1 MKFRSDCII
10 MYVLQEE
17 YDLMDTLYLAAVCA
31 VVPGLGR
38 SRIPDL
44 INALGSA
51 RAVFEASAATLTA
64 TGLCTPRAVQNFI
77 SNRDARLPQRLD
89 YFCHHNGVQIL
100 AYTDTAYP
108 QSLQNLS
115 DKPLVLYVKG
125 ELPQANYALSIVG
138 SRRCTEYGVRAAAC
152 FAQAMTREG
161 IPIISGGAK
170 GIDTAA
176 HEACLQ
182 AGGVTV
188 AVLGCGLDIAYPSE
202 NAKLF
207 ARIAEHGA
215 LVTEYPPGVPPAA
228 ANFPA
233 RNRIIVGLSQ
243 AVLVAEAGKRSGAVI
258 TANIAADEGREVYC
272 VPGNIFD
279 GSSIGCHELIRTGA
293 KLVDMP
299 QDILDDKRSW
309 QQAMNRRITQPSIF
323 DCAPQESKPA
333 PAPVTTELGAKLL
346 ALLQAGALSLEKLT
360 EQSGAAFAT
369 VSMELLDLQA
379 AGLVATDQ
387 AQRYY
392 RK

>member
-1 MKFRSDCII
+1 
-10 MYVLQEE
+10 
-17 YDLMDTLYLAAVCA
+17 MDTLYLAAVCA

-89 YFCHHNGVQIL
+89 YFCRHNGVRIL
-100 AYTDTAYP
+100 AYTDTDYP

-125 ELPQANYALSIVG
+125 ELPQANYALAIVG

-188 AVLGCGLDIAYPSE
+188 AVLGCGLDIVYPSE

-233 RNRIIVGLSQ
+233 RNRIVVGLSQ

-323 DCAPQESKPA
+323 DCAPQEPKPV

-360 EQSGAAFAT
+360 EQSGAAFAA

>member
-1 MKFRSDCII
+1 
-10 MYVLQEE
+10 
-17 YDLMDTLYLAAVCA
+17 MDTLYLAAVRA

-38 SRIPDL
+38 SRIPAL

-89 YFCHHNGVQIL
+89 YFCRHNGVRIL
-100 AYTDTAYP
+100 AYTDADYP

-125 ELPQANYALSIVG
+125 ELPQANYALAIVG
-138 SRRCTEYGVRAAAC
+138 SRRCSEYGVRAAGY
-152 FAQAMTREG
+152 FAKAMTREG

-188 AVLGCGLDIAYPSE
+188 AVLGCGLDIVYPPE

-207 ARIAEHGA
+207 ARIAEQGA

-309 QQAMNRRITQPSIF
+309 QQAMNRRITQPNIF
-323 DCAPQESKPA
+323 DCAPQEPKPA

-360 EQSGAAFAT
+360 EQSGAAFAA

>member
-1 MKFRSDCII
+1 
-10 MYVLQEE
+10 
-17 YDLMDTLYLAAVCA
+17 MDTLYLAAVCA

-89 YFCHHNGVQIL
+89 CFCRHNGVQIL
-100 AYTDTAYP
+100 AYTDIDYP

-125 ELPQANYALSIVG
+125 ELPQANYALAIVG
-138 SRRCTEYGVRAAAC
+138 SRRCTEYGVRAADY
-152 FAQAMTREG
+152 FAKAMTREG

-188 AVLGCGLDIAYPSE
+188 AVLGCGLDIVYPTE
-202 NAKLF
+202 NARLF
-207 ARIAEHGA
+207 ARIAEQGA

-243 AVLVAEAGKRSGAVI
+243 AVLVAEASKRSGAVI

-309 QQAMNRRITQPSIF
+309 QQAMHRRITQPSIF

-360 EQSGAAFAT
+360 EQSGAAFAA

>member
-1 MKFRSDCII
+1 
-10 MYVLQEE
+10 
-17 YDLMDTLYLAAVCA
+17 MDTLYLAAVCA

-51 RAVFEASAATLTA
+51 RAVFEAGAATLTA

-89 YFCHHNGVQIL
+89 YFCRHNGVQIL
-100 AYTDTAYP
+100 AYTDAAYP

-125 ELPQANYALSIVG
+125 ELPQANYALAIVG

-188 AVLGCGLDIAYPSE
+188 AVLGCGLDIVYPPE

-207 ARIAEHGA
+207 ARIAEQGA

-323 DCAPQESKPA
+323 DCAPQEQKPA

-360 EQSGAAFAT
+360 EQSGVAFAA

>member
-1 MKFRSDCII
+1 
-10 MYVLQEE
+10 
-17 YDLMDTLYLAAVCA
+17 MDTLYLAAVCA

-89 YFCHHNGVQIL
+89 YFCRHNGVQIL
-100 AYTDTAYP
+100 AYTGTDYP

-125 ELPQANYALSIVG
+125 ELPQANYALAIVG

-182 AGGVTV
+182 AGGTTV
-188 AVLGCGLDIAYPSE
+188 AVLGCGLDIVYPTE
-202 NAKLF
+202 NARLF
-207 ARIAEHGA
+207 ARIAERGA

-243 AVLVAEAGKRSGAVI
+243 AVLVAEASKRSGAVI

-299 QDILDDKRSW
+299 QDILEDKRSW

-360 EQSGAAFAT
+360 EQSGAAFAA

>member
-1 MKFRSDCII
+1 
-10 MYVLQEE
+10 
-17 YDLMDTLYLAAVCA
+17 MDTLYLAAVCA

-89 YFCHHNGVQIL
+89 YFCRHNGVQIL
-100 AYTDTAYP
+100 AYNDASYP

-125 ELPQANYALSIVG
+125 ELPQANYALAIVG
-138 SRRCTEYGVRAAAC
+138 SRRCTEYGVRAAAY

-188 AVLGCGLDIAYPSE
+188 AVLGCGLDIAYPPE
-202 NAKLF
+202 NARLF

-323 DCAPQESKPA
+323 DCAPQEPKPV

-360 EQSGAAFAT
+360 EQSGAAFAA

-379 AGLVATDQ
+379 AGLVAADQ

>member
-1 MKFRSDCII
+1 
-10 MYVLQEE
+10 
-17 YDLMDTLYLAAVCA
+17 MDTLYLAAVCA
-31 VVPGLGR
+31 VVPDLGR

-89 YFCHHNGVQIL
+89 YFCRHNGVQIL
-100 AYTDTAYP
+100 AYTGTDYP

-125 ELPQANYALSIVG
+125 ELPQANYALAIVG
-138 SRRCTEYGVRAAAC
+138 SRRCSEYGVRAAAC

-182 AGGVTV
+182 AGGTTV
-188 AVLGCGLDIAYPSE
+188 AVLGCGLDIVYPSE

-207 ARIAEHGA
+207 ARIAEQGA

-323 DCAPQESKPA
+323 DCAPQEQKPA

-360 EQSGAAFAT
+360 EQSGAAFAA

>member
-1 MKFRSDCII
+1 
-10 MYVLQEE
+10 
-17 YDLMDTLYLAAVCA
+17 MDTLYLASVCA

-89 YFCHHNGVQIL
+89 YFCRHNDVQIL
-100 AYTDTAYP
+100 AYTGTDYP

-125 ELPQANYALSIVG
+125 ELPQANYALAIVG

-152 FAQAMTREG
+152 FAQAMTREV

-182 AGGVTV
+182 AGGTTV
-188 AVLGCGLDIAYPSE
+188 AVLGCGLDIVYPSE

-207 ARIAEHGA
+207 ARIAEQGA

-309 QQAMNRRITQPSIF
+309 QQAMNRRITQPNIF
-323 DCAPQESKPA
+323 DCAPQEPKPA

-360 EQSGAAFAT
+360 EQSGAAFAA

>member
-1 MKFRSDCII
+1 
-10 MYVLQEE
+10 
-17 YDLMDTLYLAAVCA
+17 MDTLYLAAVCA

-77 SNRDARLPQRLD
+77 SNHDTRLPQMLD
-89 YFCHHNGVQIL
+89 YFCRHNGVQIL
-100 AYTDTAYP
+100 AYNDAAYP

-125 ELPQANYALSIVG
+125 ELPQANYALAIVG
-138 SRRCTEYGVRAAAC
+138 SRRCTEYGVRAADY
-152 FAQAMTREG
+152 FAKAMTREG

-188 AVLGCGLDIAYPSE
+188 AVLGCGLDIAYPPE

-207 ARIAEHGA
+207 ARIAERGA
-215 LVTEYPPGVPPAA
+215 LVSEYPPGVPPIA

-323 DCAPQESKPA
+323 DCAPQEPKPV

-360 EQSGAAFAT
+360 EQSGAAFAA

-379 AGLVATDQ
+379 AGLVAADQ

>member
-1 MKFRSDCII
+1 
-10 MYVLQEE
+10 
-17 YDLMDTLYLAAVCA
+17 MDTLYLAAVCA

-89 YFCHHNGVQIL
+89 YFCRHNGVQIL
-100 AYTDTAYP
+100 AYNDAAYP

-125 ELPQANYALSIVG
+125 ELPQANYALAIVG

-152 FAQAMTREG
+152 FVQAMTREG

-188 AVLGCGLDIAYPSE
+188 AVLGCGLDIAYPPE
-202 NAKLF
+202 NARLF
-207 ARIAEHGA
+207 ARIAERGA
-215 LVTEYPPGVPPAA
+215 LVSEYPPGVPPIA

-323 DCAPQESKPA
+323 DCAPQEPKPV

-360 EQSGAAFAT
+360 EQSGAAFAA

-379 AGLVATDQ
+379 AGLVAADQ

>member
-1 MKFRSDCII
+1 
-10 MYVLQEE
+10 
-17 YDLMDTLYLAAVCA
+17 MDTLYLAAVCA

-89 YFCHHNGVQIL
+89 YFCRHNGVQIL
-100 AYTDTAYP
+100 AYTGTDYP

-125 ELPQANYALSIVG
+125 ELPQANYALAIVG

-182 AGGVTV
+182 TGGVTV
-188 AVLGCGLDIAYPSE
+188 AVLGCGLDIVYPSE

-309 QQAMNRRITQPSIF
+309 QQAMNRRITQSSIF
-323 DCAPQESKPA
+323 DCAPQEPKPA

-360 EQSGAAFAT
+360 EQSGAAFAA

>member
-1 MKFRSDCII
+1 
-10 MYVLQEE
+10 
-17 YDLMDTLYLAAVCA
+17 MDTLYLAAVRA

-38 SRIPDL
+38 SRIPAL

-89 YFCHHNGVQIL
+89 YFCRHNGVRIL
-100 AYTDTAYP
+100 AYTDADYP

-125 ELPQANYALSIVG
+125 ELPQANYALAIVG
-138 SRRCTEYGVRAAAC
+138 SRRCTEYGVRAAGY
-152 FAQAMTREG
+152 FAKAMTREG

-188 AVLGCGLDIAYPSE
+188 AVLGCGLDIVYPPE
-202 NAKLF
+202 NARLF
-207 ARIAEHGA
+207 ARIAEQGA

-299 QDILDDKRSW
+299 QDILEDKRSW

-360 EQSGAAFAT
+360 EQSGAAFAA

>member
-1 MKFRSDCII
+1 
-10 MYVLQEE
+10 
-17 YDLMDTLYLAAVCA
+17 MDTLYLAAVCA

-89 YFCHHNGVQIL
+89 YFCRHNGVQIL
-100 AYTDTAYP
+100 AYTGTDYP

-115 DKPLVLYVKG
+115 YKPLVLYVKG
-125 ELPQANYALSIVG
+125 ELPQANYALAIVG

-152 FAQAMTREG
+152 FAQAMTLEG

-182 AGGVTV
+182 AGGTTV
-188 AVLGCGLDIAYPSE
+188 AVLGCGLDIVYPSE

-207 ARIAEHGA
+207 ARIAEQGA

-323 DCAPQESKPA
+323 DCAPQEQKPA

-360 EQSGAAFAT
+360 EQSGAAFAA

>member
-1 MKFRSDCII
+1 
-10 MYVLQEE
+10 
-17 YDLMDTLYLAAVCA
+17 MDTLYLAAVCA

-89 YFCHHNGVQIL
+89 YFCRHNGVQIL
-100 AYTDTAYP
+100 AYTGTDYP

-125 ELPQANYALSIVG
+125 ELPQANYALAIVG
-138 SRRCTEYGVRAAAC
+138 SRRCTEYGVRAAGY
-152 FAQAMTREG
+152 FAKVMTREG

-188 AVLGCGLDIAYPSE
+188 AVLGCGLDIAYPPE

-207 ARIAEHGA
+207 ARIAEQGA
-215 LVTEYPPGVPPAA
+215 LVTEYPPGVPPIA

-323 DCAPQESKPA
+323 DCAPQEPKPA

-360 EQSGAAFAT
+360 EQSGAAFAA

>member
-1 MKFRSDCII
+1 
-10 MYVLQEE
+10 
-17 YDLMDTLYLAAVCA
+17 MDTLYLAAICA

-89 YFCHHNGVQIL
+89 YFCRHNGVQIL
-100 AYTDTAYP
+100 AYTGTDYP

-125 ELPQANYALSIVG
+125 ELPQANYALAIVG

-182 AGGVTV
+182 AGGTTV
-188 AVLGCGLDIAYPSE
+188 AVLGCSLDIVYPSE

-207 ARIAEHGA
+207 ARIAEQGA
-215 LVTEYPPGVPPAA
+215 LVTEYPPGVPPIA

-323 DCAPQESKPA
+323 DCAPQEPKPA

-360 EQSGAAFAT
+360 EQSGVAFAA

>member
-1 MKFRSDCII
+1 
-10 MYVLQEE
+10 
-17 YDLMDTLYLAAVCA
+17 MDTLYLAAVCA

-89 YFCHHNGVQIL
+89 YFCRHNGVQIL
-100 AYTDTAYP
+100 AYTGTDYP

-125 ELPQANYALSIVG
+125 ELPQANYALAIVG

-182 AGGVTV
+182 AGGTTV
-188 AVLGCGLDIAYPSE
+188 AVLGCGLDIVYPSE

-323 DCAPQESKPA
+323 DCASQEPKPA

-360 EQSGAAFAT
+360 EQSGAAFAA

>member
-1 MKFRSDCII
+1 
-10 MYVLQEE
+10 
-17 YDLMDTLYLAAVCA
+17 MDTLYLAAVCA

-89 YFCHHNGVQIL
+89 YFCRHNGVQIL
-100 AYTDTAYP
+100 AYNDAAYP

-125 ELPQANYALSIVG
+125 ELPQANYALAIVG
-138 SRRCTEYGVRAAAC
+138 SRRCTEYGVRAAAY

-188 AVLGCGLDIAYPSE
+188 AVLGCGLDIVYPSE

-323 DCAPQESKPA
+323 DCAPQEPKPV

-360 EQSGAAFAT
+360 EQSGAAFAA

-379 AGLVATDQ
+379 AGLVAADQ

>member
-1 MKFRSDCII
+1 
-10 MYVLQEE
+10 
-17 YDLMDTLYLAAVCA
+17 MDTLYLAAVCA

-89 YFCHHNGVQIL
+89 YFCRHNGVQIL
-100 AYTDTAYP
+100 AYTYIDYP

-125 ELPQANYALSIVG
+125 ELPQANYALAIVG
-138 SRRCTEYGVRAAAC
+138 SRRCSEYGVRAADY
-152 FAQAMTREG
+152 FAKAMTREG

-188 AVLGCGLDIAYPSE
+188 AVLGCGLDIVYPPE

-207 ARIAEHGA
+207 ARIAEQGA

-323 DCAPQESKPA
+323 DCAPQKPKPA

-360 EQSGAAFAT
+360 EQSGAAFAA

>member
-1 MKFRSDCII
+1 
-10 MYVLQEE
+10 
-17 YDLMDTLYLAAVCA
+17 MDTTLYLAAVCA

-64 TGLCTPRAVQNFI
+64 TGLCTPRAVQSFI

-89 YFCHHNGVQIL
+89 YFCRHNGVQIL
-100 AYTDTAYP
+100 AYTDAAYP
-108 QSLQNLS
+108 QSLQQLS

-125 ELPQANYALSIVG
+125 KLPQANYALAIVG
-138 SRRCTEYGVRAAAC
+138 SRRCSEYGVRAAGY
-152 FAQAMTREG
+152 FAKTMTREG

-182 AGGVTV
+182 AGGTTV
-188 AVLGCGLDIAYPSE
+188 AVLGCGLDIVYPPE

-207 ARIAEHGA
+207 ARIAEQGA

-233 RNRIIVGLSQ
+233 
-243 AVLVAEAGKRSGAVI
+243 RSGAVI

-279 GSSIGCHELIRTGA
+279 GGSIGCHELIRTGA

-309 QQAMNRRITQPSIF
+309 QQAMNRCITQPSIF
-323 DCAPQESKPA
+323 DCAPQEPKPA

-360 EQSGAAFAT
+360 EQSGAAFAA

>member
-1 MKFRSDCII
+1 
-10 MYVLQEE
+10 
-17 YDLMDTLYLAAVCA
+17 MDTLYLAAVCA

-89 YFCHHNGVQIL
+89 YFCRHNGVQIL
-100 AYTDTAYP
+100 AYNDAAYP

-125 ELPQANYALSIVG
+125 ELPQANYALAIVG
-138 SRRCTEYGVRAAAC
+138 SRRCSEYGVRAAGY
-152 FAQAMTREG
+152 FAKAMTREG

-188 AVLGCGLDIAYPSE
+188 AVLGCGLDIVYPSE

-323 DCAPQESKPA
+323 DCAPQEPKPV

-360 EQSGAAFAT
+360 EQSGAAFAA

-379 AGLVATDQ
+379 AGLVAADQ

>member
-1 MKFRSDCII
+1 
-10 MYVLQEE
+10 
-17 YDLMDTLYLAAVCA
+17 MDTLYLAAVCA

-64 TGLCTPRAVQNFI
+64 TELCTPRAVQNFI
-77 SNRDARLPQRLD
+77 SNRDTRLPQRLN
-89 YFCHHNGVQIL
+89 YFCRHNGVQIL
-100 AYTDTAYP
+100 AYNDADYP

-125 ELPQANYALSIVG
+125 ELPQANYALAIVG
-138 SRRCTEYGVRAAAC
+138 SRRCSEYGVRAAAC

-188 AVLGCGLDIAYPSE
+188 AVLGCGLDIVYPPE

-323 DCAPQESKPA
+323 DCAPQEPKPV

-360 EQSGAAFAT
+360 EQSGAAFAA

-379 AGLVATDQ
+379 AGLVAADQ

>member
-1 MKFRSDCII
+1 
-10 MYVLQEE
+10 
-17 YDLMDTLYLAAVCA
+17 MDTLYLAAVCA

-51 RAVFEASAATLTA
+51 RAVFEASAATLAA

-89 YFCHHNGVQIL
+89 YFCRHNGVQIL
-100 AYTDTAYP
+100 AYTGTDYP

-115 DKPLVLYVKG
+115 DKPLVLYVMG
-125 ELPQANYALSIVG
+125 ELPQANYALAIVG

-182 AGGVTV
+182 AGGTTV
-188 AVLGCGLDIAYPSE
+188 AVLGCGLDIVYPSE

-207 ARIAEHGA
+207 ARIAEQGA
-215 LVTEYPPGVPPAA
+215 LVTEYPPGVPPIA

-323 DCAPQESKPA
+323 DCAPQEPKPA

-360 EQSGAAFAT
+360 EQSEAAFAA

>member
-1 MKFRSDCII
+1 
-10 MYVLQEE
+10 
-17 YDLMDTLYLAAVCA
+17 MDTLYLAAVRA

-38 SRIPDL
+38 SRIPAL

-89 YFCHHNGVQIL
+89 YFCRHNGVRIL
-100 AYTDTAYP
+100 AYTDADYP

-115 DKPLVLYVKG
+115 DKPLVLYVNG
-125 ELPQANYALSIVG
+125 ELPQANYALAIVG
-138 SRRCTEYGVRAAAC
+138 SRRCSEYGVRAAGY
-152 FAQAMTREG
+152 FAKAMTREG

-188 AVLGCGLDIAYPSE
+188 AVLGCGLDIVYPPE

-207 ARIAEHGA
+207 ARIAEQGA

-309 QQAMNRRITQPSIF
+309 QQAMNRRITQPNIF
-323 DCAPQESKPA
+323 DCAPQEPKPA

-360 EQSGAAFAT
+360 EQSGAAFAA

>member
-1 MKFRSDCII
+1 
-10 MYVLQEE
+10 
-17 YDLMDTLYLAAVCA
+17 MDTLYLAAVCA

-38 SRIPDL
+38 SRIPEL
-44 INALGSA
+44 INALGSP

-77 SNRDARLPQRLD
+77 RNRDARLPQRLD
-89 YFCHHNGVQIL
+89 YFCRYNGVQIL
-100 AYTDTAYP
+100 AYTDAAYP

-125 ELPQANYALSIVG
+125 ELPQANYALAIVG
-138 SRRCTEYGVRAAAC
+138 SRRCSEYGVRAADY
-152 FAQAMTREG
+152 FAKAMTREG

-188 AVLGCGLDIAYPSE
+188 AVLGCGLDIVYPSE

-207 ARIAEHGA
+207 ARIAERGA

-323 DCAPQESKPA
+323 DCAPQEPKPE

-360 EQSGAAFAT
+360 EQSGAAFAA

>member
-1 MKFRSDCII
+1 
-10 MYVLQEE
+10 
-17 YDLMDTLYLAAVCA
+17 MDTLYLAAICA
-31 VVPGLGR
+31 AVPGLGR
-38 SRIPDL
+38 RRIPAL

-51 RAVFEASAATLTA
+51 RAVFEADAATLTA
-64 TGLCTPRAVQNFI
+64 TGLCTLKAIHNFLG
-77 SNRDARLPQRLD
+77 NRDARMPQKID
-89 YFCHHNGVQIL
+89 YFCCHHGVELL
-100 AYTDTAYP
+100 AYTDAAYP

-115 DKPLVLYVKG
+115 DKPLVLYIKG
-125 ELPQANYALSIVG
+125 KLPEAPYALAIVG

-188 AVLGCGLDIAYPSE
+188 AVLGCGLDIVYPSE

-293 KLVDMP
+293 KLVDIP

-309 QQAMNRRITQPSIF
+309 QQAMNRRITQPNIF
-323 DCAPQESKPA
+323 DCAPQEPKPA

-360 EQSGAAFAT
+360 EQSGAAFAA

>member
-1 MKFRSDCII
+1 
-10 MYVLQEE
+10 
-17 YDLMDTLYLAAVCA
+17 MDTLYLAAVCA

-64 TGLCTPRAVQNFI
+64 TELCTPRAVQNFI

-89 YFCHHNGVQIL
+89 YFCRHNGVQIL
-100 AYTDTAYP
+100 AYNDAAYP

-125 ELPQANYALSIVG
+125 ELPQANYALAIVG
-138 SRRCTEYGVRAAAC
+138 SRRCSEYGVRAAGY
-152 FAQAMTREG
+152 FAKAMTREG

-188 AVLGCGLDIAYPSE
+188 AVLGCGLDIVYPSE

-309 QQAMNRRITQPSIF
+309 QQAMNCRITQPSIF
-323 DCAPQESKPA
+323 DGAPQEPKPA

-360 EQSGAAFAT
+360 EQSGAAFAA

>member
-1 MKFRSDCII
+1 
-10 MYVLQEE
+10 
-17 YDLMDTLYLAAVCA
+17 MDTLYLAAVCA

-89 YFCHHNGVQIL
+89 YFCRHNGVQIL
-100 AYTDTAYP
+100 AYTGTDYP

-125 ELPQANYALSIVG
+125 ELPQANYALAIVG

-182 AGGVTV
+182 AGGTTV
-188 AVLGCGLDIAYPSE
+188 AVLGCGLDIVYPSE

-207 ARIAEHGA
+207 ARISEQGA

-323 DCAPQESKPA
+323 DCAPQKPKPA

-360 EQSGAAFAT
+360 EQSGAAFAA